1 MRQAVKEYLELTEAQ
16 KRDLCKSATIVFDT
30 NVLINLYRF
39 SAKTRSALLKSM
51 QFVANRIW
59 IPKHVAEE
67 FMRTRYGAIHDAS
80 ACYTTLSDKRDKF
93 INECIA
99 HLRLQKESPEI
110 NELQSFMEKWLEKQ
124 KSDNLYVCSY
134 SEDKLLEKLL
144 NLFDSRVGPGF
155 LNEELA
161 AIKKEGALRYKRKQP
176 PGYKDQ
182 PKEIDETDN
191 NAYGDYIIW
200 REILRYS
207 AEQKVDII
215 FVTHDQKEDWWNIV
229 HGKTIGPRVELRKE
243 FYEATNQT
251 FHMYNMNTF
260 LEEFSPDQGSIS
272 SDILFEISEL
282 KNNVDMKNADLY
294 NKMIKERIWKDWTNE
309 GTYSLAKMDSLKR
322 KINEQMA
329 ALRSLDEKYGRNK
342 PENIALEYN
351 NITVKLKQNLK
362 WFEHLERQ
370 LDDQQ
375 KNLLEIIYTNK
386 FDNINKINKN

>member
-1 MRQAVKEYLELTEAQ
+1 M
-16 KRDLCKSATIVFDT
+16 
-30 NVLINLYRF
+30 
-39 SAKTRSALLKSM
+39 
-51 QFVANRIW
+51 
-59 IPKHVAEE
+59 
-67 FMRTRYGAIHDAS
+67 
-80 ACYTTLSDKRDKF
+80 
-93 INECIA
+93 
-99 HLRLQKESPEI
+99 
-110 NELQSFMEKWLEKQ
+110 
-124 KSDNLYVCSY
+124 
-134 SEDKLLEKLL
+134 
-144 NLFDSRVGPGF
+144 
-155 LNEELA
+155 
-161 AIKKEGALRYKRKQP
+161 
-176 PGYKDQ
+176 
-182 PKEIDETDN
+182 
-191 NAYGDYIIW
+191 
-200 REILRYS
+200 
-207 AEQKVDII
+207 
-215 FVTHDQKEDWWNIV
+215 